1 MWVSKFLDP
10 VCQRD
15 VEPVCPKMCEFF
27 IALIKEVGMG
37 LEILGKSHVLLIIL
51 IVAFTFYIYMQA
63 FDFLDPYFGEF
74 VI

>member
-1 MWVSKFLDP
+1 MGVQILRPRVPTGCGTRMPK
-10 VCQRD
+10 D
-15 VEPVCPKMCEFF
+15 VWIFHC
-27 IALIKEVGMG
+27 LKEVGMG